1 MAKVCDFV
9 DQATNQCLQWSTLQV
24 NWLDELNQLSRSQ
37 INEMLSQIIV
47 FWLLCWGYRAL
58 LKFINDRA

>member
-9 DQATNQCLQWSTLQV
+9 DEATNQCLQWSTLQV
-24 NWLDELNQLSRSQ
+24 NWLDELNQLSRSD
-37 INEMLSQIIV
+37 INSILREIIV

-58 LKFINDRA
+58 LNFINSR

>member
-9 DQATNQCLQWSTLQV
+9 DEATNQCLQWSTLQV
-24 NWLDELNQLSRSQ
+24 NWLDELNQLSRSD
-37 INEMLSQIIV
+37 INNIMTEIVV

-58 LKFINDRA
+58 LNLINSR